1 MKKTINE
8 LQNDIEKVIEPVI
21 NALGIEL
28 DYIEFSMMKGKA
40 LLRVY
45 IDKENGVNIDDC
57 TQVSR
62 EIEAVLDVED
72 PIPYSYVLE
81 VSSPGLDR
89 PLKGIKDF
97 KRYSGNMVRVVTNDP
112 VEGETFF
119 IGKLVEAGDDEVV
132 LLLPGDMRINIRYD
146 NISRA
151 RLEVEV

>member
-40 LLRVY
+40 LLRVF

-89 PLKGIKDF
+89 PLKSIKDF

>member
-89 PLKGIKDF
+89 PLKSIKDF

-119 IGKLVEAGDDEVV
+119 IGKLVEAGDDEVF